1 MGSGALRRIG
11 ALILTMVMPMT
22 QPKVAAPI
30 VLVHG
35 ILGFNQLALIGPYF
49 RGIREALGAAGNT
62 VPEPP
67 QLNTAG
73 SIEERARGLR
83 DYLTDPGNSE
93 LFERPFH
100 LIAHSMGGLDA
111 RYLISQNQGNI
122 ADRVLSLTTLGT
134 PHQGTPLADLGTETF
149 QEFLTTLIDLN
160 VDVQGFFDL
169 TMTKAVAFNEANKPN
184 PKVKY
189 YSVAGLFDPAHGL
202 LEVPHQLIVEAG
214 GGPSDGLVPVSS
226 AEYHPFS
233 PDNGSFLGTWPVNHF
248 RLVNQGTNLLPTLV
262 ELADTSIVER
272 YLGIVERLHD
282 DGF

>member
-1 MGSGALRRIG
+1 MS
-11 ALILTMVMPMT
+11 
-22 QPKVAAPI
+22 QSKVAAPI

-35 ILGFNQLALIGPYF
+35 ILGFNQLAVIGPYF
-49 RGIREALGAAGNT
+49 RGIREALRAAGNI

-67 QLNTAG
+67 QLDTAG
-73 SIEERARGLR
+73 SIEERAAGLH

-93 LFERPFH
+93 LFNSPFH
-100 LIAHSMGGLDA
+100 LIAHSMGGLDS
-111 RYLISQNQGNI
+111 RRLISLNQGGV

-134 PHQGTPLADLGTETF
+134 PHRGTPVADMGDEAF
-149 QEFLTTLIDLN
+149 EEFLTTLIELH

-169 TMTKAVAFNEANKPN
+169 TTAKAVEFNAANPPS

-189 YSVAGLFDPAHGL
+189 YSVAGLFEPAHGL
-202 LEVPHQLIVEAG
+202 LEVPHQLILDAG
-214 GGPSDGLVPVSS
+214 GGSSDGLVPVSS

-233 PDNGSFLGTWPVNHF
+233 PDDGSFLGTWPANHF
-248 RLVNQGTNLLPTLV
+248 RLVNQGTDLLPTLA
-262 ELADTSIVER
+262 ELADTSIIER